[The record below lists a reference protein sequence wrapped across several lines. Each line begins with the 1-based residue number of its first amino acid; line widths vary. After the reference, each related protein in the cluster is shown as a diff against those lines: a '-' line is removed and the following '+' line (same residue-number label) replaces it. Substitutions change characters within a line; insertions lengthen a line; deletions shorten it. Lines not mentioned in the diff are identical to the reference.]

1 MNTHIH
7 IGIDPDTDK
16 SGVAIWDSE
25 TKTFDNITTMRFWD
39 LIEDLETWTIP
50 IMLHIEAGWNINKS
64 NWHISENQT
73 KQTGENIAKKV
84 GRNHQVGILL
94 EQYCIKNNIQYRL
107 VNPMGKI
114 NAKVFK
120 DITKRVWD
128 KDTNQEMRDAAMLVY
143 NLK

>member
-1 MNTHIH
+1 MIH

-16 SGVAIWDSE
+16 SGVAIWNSE
-25 TKTFDNITTMRFWD
+25 TKTFDNITTMPFWE
-39 LIEDLETWTIP
+39 LIEVLETWTIP

-64 NWHISENQT
+64 NWHISKNQT

-84 GRNHQVGILL
+84 GRNHQVGLLL